1 MAKTNGNFYKKS
13 LQLAFISILCQ
24 TVNLVRDVFLAK
36 SLVAINLIDIYL
48 ISQSTISFFVS
59 MVNSPLATAYVP
71 VTTEFLYQKIKEK
84 EINSLVK
91 YMVIYL
97 YFHLQLW

>member
-36 SLVAINLIDIYL
+36 SLGASNLNDIYL
-48 ISQSTISFFVS
+48 ISQSTISMFVS
-59 MVNSPLATAYVP
+59 MVNSPLATAYVDRKS
-71 VTTEFLYQKIKEK
+71 V
-84 EINSLVK
+84 V
-91 YMVIYL
+91 
-97 YFHLQLW
+97 

>member
-36 SLVAINLIDIYL
+36 SLGASNLNDIYL
-48 ISQSTISFFVS
+48 I
-59 MVNSPLATAYVP
+59 
-71 VTTEFLYQKIKEK
+71 
-84 EINSLVK
+84 
-91 YMVIYL
+91 
-97 YFHLQLW
+97 

>member
-36 SLVAINLIDIYL
+36 SLGASNLNDIYL
-48 ISQSTISFFVS
+48 ISQSTISMFVS

-71 VTTEFLYQKIKEK
+71 EQLSILYQKIKEK